1 MSSRSIPCFS
11 AIAKRSSTPC
21 RGVQVL
27 SFAPFFPFLYRE
39 EEKEHHPRRDETNR
53 LRFDRLVRA
62 RVAKFDW
69 SVSVVE
75 DFYWWLDSGTIRS
88 STHTSH
94 RARAWPDN
102 KIDLWLGCHAN
113 RTFVFYVR
121 NWGYWHFEFVSLL
134 LLFLFHEV
142 EGICDL
148 SSWRIFLWAREK
160 NRPNVF
166 PACRKRRLKGN
177 LFGAK
182 PKIKFL
188 RASAVFDPEFGGR
201 MIPVRMIPVRSTF

>member
-75 DFYWWLDSGTIRS
+75 DFYWWLLNSGTIRS

-94 RARAWPDN
+94 RARAWPN
-102 KIDLWLGCHAN
+102 NNLTYG
-113 RTFVFYVR
+113 
-121 NWGYWHFEFVSLL
+121 WGVMQIGRLCFTCETGVTDTLS
-134 LLFLFHEV
+134 LFHFCFSFSFTKSKESAICRV
-142 EGICDL
+142 EG
-148 SSWRIFLWAREK
+148 SSCGRGRRIDPTYSLR
-160 NRPNVF
+160 VV
-166 PACRKRRLKGN
+166 KG
-177 LFGAK
+177 
-182 PKIKFL
+182 
-188 RASAVFDPEFGGR
+188 D
-201 MIPVRMIPVRSTF
+201 